1 MSTVYQSALHAYF
14 IIRKARKTA
23 VILEYCA
30 MEDIIVQASAQ
41 ACDFELT
48 RKEWY
53 EIYLSAGNK
62 LP

>member
-1 MSTVYQSALHAYF
+1 MH
-14 IIRKARKTA
+14 
-23 VILEYCA
+23 
-30 MEDIIVQASAQ
+30 DIIVQASAQ